1 MKNEESCNEEWR
13 ELFDLVALNQ
23 NENQK
28 GKKNQQKKKT
38 YFWSDFCQELF
49 SSCEADKLLQM
60 VLDQKKKY
68 IENVKFESQKT

>member
-28 GKKNQQKKKT
+28 GKKISRKRRLIFGQIFVRNFSQAVKLINYSK
-38 YFWSDFCQELF
+38 WS
-49 SSCEADKLLQM
+49 
-60 VLDQKKKY
+60 
-68 IENVKFESQKT
+68 